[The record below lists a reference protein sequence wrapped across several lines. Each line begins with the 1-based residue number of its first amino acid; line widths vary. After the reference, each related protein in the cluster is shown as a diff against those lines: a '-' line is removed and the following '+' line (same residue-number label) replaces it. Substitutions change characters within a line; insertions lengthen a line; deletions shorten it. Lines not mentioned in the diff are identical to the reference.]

1 MSIARRT
8 SGGVREL
15 LHRDV
20 VLWVGHRDLH
30 GVICRADR
38 DRDVRAS
45 QGLRDQRDGALV
57 RRVFPEVGQPHSET
71 PGQDTGQVEVVDRA
85 QLDEQLPQAL
95 ARGRLLQQGLVQPAR
110 GDEIA
115 LDQELAQ
122 AERVVALFVGDLLD
136 GRDRGDG
143 RVSRPCIPP

>member
-1 MSIARRT
+1 LSIARRM
-8 SGGVREL
+8 SDGGRDHRDHGHPGGVREL

-30 GVICRADR
+30 GVVCRADR

-57 RRVFPEVGQPHSET
+57 RRVFPEVGQPHSEP

-85 QLDEQLPQAL
+85 QLDEQLT
-95 ARGRLLQQGLVQPAR
+95 
-110 GDEIA
+110 
-115 LDQELAQ
+115 
-122 AERVVALFVGDLLD
+122 
-136 GRDRGDG
+136 
-143 RVSRPCIPP
+143 